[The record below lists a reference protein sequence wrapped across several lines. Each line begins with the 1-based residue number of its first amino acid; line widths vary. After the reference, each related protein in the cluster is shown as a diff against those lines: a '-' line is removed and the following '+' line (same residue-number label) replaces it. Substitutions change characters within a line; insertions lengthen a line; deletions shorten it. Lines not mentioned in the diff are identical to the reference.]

1 MYQNSKSYM
10 ERKKILVIA
19 PHADDEI
26 LGCGGYLIHQVK
38 GGASIRI
45 IIGTIGG
52 TDIRQDFLQRL
63 DEFSHVCDKLGAGG
77 KFLYKDKD
85 AVLDTIPSFDIIREL
100 DKEIDSYRPDEIFIN
115 YRSRHQDHIKI
126 YDCAMASLRLR
137 EGYMPKFVAL
147 YEYSFISDGL
157 ELPKG
162 GAAYHDISDVIDDKV
177 ALFNLYAS
185 QVRQSP
191 SPLNGNGIKKLAQI
205 RGLEIG
211 VDYAEKFYIQKMK
224 L

>member
-1 MYQNSKSYM
+1 M
-10 ERKKILVIA
+10 EKGKKILVIA
-19 PHADDEI
+19 PHADDEV
-26 LGCGGYLIHQVK
+26 LGCGGYLIQQSK
-38 GGASIRI
+38 ASAEIRI
-45 IIGTIGG
+45 VIGTIGG
-52 TDIRQDFLQRL
+52 VDVRQDFATRL
-63 DEFSHVCDKLGAGG
+63 KEFNNVCTRLCAKG
-77 KFLYKDKD
+77 KFLFKDKD
-85 AVLDTIPSFDIIREL
+85 AVLDTIPSFEIIREL
-100 DKEIDSYRPDEIFIN
+100 DREIDRFRPDEIFIN

-126 YDCAMASLRLR
+126 YDCSMASLRLR

-162 GAAYHDISDVIDDKV
+162 GAAYHDITDVIDDKV
-177 ALFNLYAS
+177 ALFNLYAT